1 MNTHTIKEALHE
13 RIDAI
18 NDDKILEAVF
28 TLLENTRNE
37 AFDYE
42 LTDEQLTMLQERDE
56 KYQRGEMK
64 TQSLEEFK
72 KEMKVKF
79 GYGETLKVK
88 QCLVL

>member
-42 LTDEQLTMLQERDE
+42 LTDEQLTMLQETDE

-79 GYGETLKVK
+79 GYGKTLKVK

>member
-42 LTDEQLTMLQERDE
+42 LTDEQLTMLQETDE

-79 GYGETLKVK
+79 GYGKTLKVK
-88 QCLVL
+88 QWLVL

>member
-1 MNTHTIKEALHE
+1 MDIHTIKEALHE

-18 NDDKILEAVF
+18 NDDKILEAVY
-28 TLLENTRNE
+28 TLLENTRND

-42 LTDEQLTMLQERDE
+42 LTNEQLSMLQERDE

-72 KEMKVKF
+72 KEMKDKF
-79 GYGETLKVK
+79 GYGV
-88 QCLVL
+88 

>member
-42 LTDEQLTMLQERDE
+42 LTDEQLTMLQETDE

-64 TQSLEEFK
+64 T
-72 KEMKVKF
+72 
-79 GYGETLKVK
+79 
-88 QCLVL
+88 